1 MSAPIKRC
9 HQNSNFL
16 SQNFRDNGLER
27 FAWTEFFERLKKRRE
42 TELREVP
49 ADSVRDFVA
58 AASAASGAPSAML
71 GT

>member
-1 MSAPIKRC
+1 MDDI
-9 HQNSNFL
+9 NL
-16 SQNFRDNGLER
+16 SSLSHNFRDNGLEK

-58 AASAASGAPSAML
+58 AASAAAGAPSAML

>member
-1 MSAPIKRC
+1 MIPTYRV
-9 HQNSNFL
+9 F
-16 SQNFRDNGLER
+16 SQNFRDNGLAK

-58 AASAASGAPSAML
+58 AA
-71 GT
+71 